1 MNVALPNHLED
12 YVNSLVQT
20 SGYAQPSEVIAEA
33 LCEHRTRRDG
43 VDIVMT
49 PQLESLL
56 DAGLENFA
64 QAKTTAELR
73 RAG

>member
-1 MNVALPNHLED
+1 MNIALPNHLEE

-33 LCEHRTRRDG
+33 LREHQMRRDG
-43 VDIVMT
+43 VELVMS
-49 PQLESLL
+49 PALERLL
-56 DAGLENFA
+56 DAGLENLA

>member
-1 MNVALPNHLED
+1 MKIALPDSLED
-12 YVNSLVQT
+12 YVNSLVRT

-33 LCEHRTRRDG
+33 LREHQTRRDG
-43 VDIVMT
+43 VELVMT
-49 PQLESLL
+49 PELGRLL
-56 DAGLENFA
+56 DAGLENLA

>member
-1 MNVALPNHLED
+1 MNVALPSNLED

-33 LCEHRTRRDG
+33 LREHQTRRDG
-43 VDIVMT
+43 VELVMT
-49 PQLESLL
+49 PELERLL
-56 DAGLENFA
+56 DSGLENLG